1 MPTRCTPSPKNLNQP
16 VKITQLPKIVFM
28 RIAIPKETA
37 EGERR
42 VAATPESTA
51 KLIKLG
57 HEVVIEAGAGAAAGC
72 NDAAY
77 SEAGARVVADAGQLY
92 PGAELILKVR
102 PPAEEEIAQL
112 DRGVILACYLQPAT
126 SPELLEKLADRGV
139 TALALDAVPRIT
151 RAQSMDTLSAMANIA
166 GYRAVVEA
174 AGAFG
179 RFFGGQMTA
188 AGRLPPAKVLVI
200 GAGVA
205 GLAAVGAAKSLG
217 AIVRAFDTRSATQDQ
232 VESLG
237 GEFLTIHVE
246 ESGEGAGGYAKEMS
260 QAFLDAEFALFREQA
275 AEVDIVITTALIP
288 GRPAPKLWLKDMVEK
303 MRPGSVVVDLAGEQ
317 GGNCEYTVPG
327 QAVTE
332 HDVTV
337 IGYTDLPSRMAD
349 TASALYGNVMVNLVK
364 HLGGADVEIDM
375 DDIVTRAMTV
385 THDGKVTWPPPELP
399 APSPSAVKPPPKPA
413 DEIQEQAPTP
423 SPSRF
428 DTVLVAGG
436 LLLATLWVWL
446 RFSAGDVDASAG
458 ETGAKTGGEL
468 QAFVQHLTV
477 FVMACIVGWHVIWNV
492 TPALHTPLMAVTNAI
507 SGIIILGGLLQGGA
521 VSNGGLSLA
530 AVLGLLAI
538 LLAMINVSG
547 GFWVTH
553 RMLMMFRKE

>member
-1 MPTRCTPSPKNLNQP
+1 
-16 VKITQLPKIVFM
+16 M

-37 EGERR
+37 PGEQR
-42 VAATPESTA
+42 VAATPDSTA
-51 KLIKLG
+51 KLVKLG
-57 HEVVIEAGAGAAAGC
+57 HHVVIEAGAGVAAGC
-72 NDAAY
+72 NDSAY
-77 SEAGARVVADAGQLY
+77 SKAGAEVVGDANQILA
-92 PGAELILKVR
+92 GAELVLKVR
-102 PPAEEEIAQL
+102 PPADDEIARL
-112 DRGVILACYLQPAT
+112 DRGAVLACYLQPAT
-126 SPELLEKLADRGV
+126 SAELLEKLAERGV

-188 AGRLPPAKVLVI
+188 AGRMPPAKVLVI

-217 AIVRAFDTRSATQDQ
+217 AIVRAFDTRSAVKEQ

-237 GEFLTIHVE
+237 GEFLTIQVE

-288 GRPAPKLWLKDMVEK
+288 GRPAPKLWLKDMVET

-317 GGNCEYTVPG
+317 GGNCEYTEPG
-327 QAVTE
+327 NAVVE
-332 HDVTV
+332 HGVTV

-349 TASALYGNVMVNLVK
+349 TASSLYGNVMVNLVK
-364 HLGGADVEIDM
+364 HLGGGDITIDM

-385 THDGKVTWPPPELP
+385 THNGKVTWPPPELP
-399 APSPSAVKPPPKPA
+399 APSPSAVQPPPKPV
-413 DEIQEQAPTP
+413 EQPEAEAP
-423 SPSRF
+423 SPTRF

-436 LLLATLWVWL
+436 LLLAALWAWL
-446 RFSAGDVDASAG
+446 RFSAADAEPTADGSGD
-458 ETGAKTGGEL
+458 EL

-521 VSNGGLSLA
+521 VTNGGVSLA